1 MKRVRDVC
9 NNKDI
14 IVVEV
19 GDQILF
25 DNNNFTVKE
34 IKRVHGHRYIIVENN
49 KGELYITDD
58 KSINGIIN

>member
-19 GDQILF
+19 GDQIPF

-49 KGELYITDD
+49 KGNYTLLMT
-58 KSINGIIN
+58 SQ